1 MPKVCLTE
9 AQRQEAA
16 LIRQYQKLSDG
27 LAAFMNREKLT
38 KAQTA
43 NAIRIGYKSF
53 IKLLCTE
60 EVSVNVVGLLRIL
73 QIAGYKIVP
82 IKKEEEE

>member
-9 AQRQEAA
+9 AQRREAA

-27 LAAFMNREKLT
+27 LAAFMNRERLT
-38 KAQTA
+38 KAQAA
-43 NAIRIGYKSF
+43 NAIGIGYKSF

-73 QIAGYKIVP
+73 QVAGYKIVP
-82 IKKEEEE
+82 AKKEEE